1 MTSALAQ
8 GQIRH
13 PSSASPPA
21 VNCPVGDQLTIVE
34 RMSLASGTSG
44 GTAQLNR
51 VSALRTKLRYLLC
64 PKPHFKE
71 SSQCREQLIPRLSLI
86 VLLSMSCELAL
97 QDQKLDQHAEY
108 LHNPAQ

>member
-21 VNCPVGDQLTIVE
+21 VNCPVGDQLAIVE

-51 VSALRTKLRYLLC
+51 VSALRTKFRYFAPSLTSTSRL
-64 PKPHFKE
+64 
-71 SSQCREQLIPRLSLI
+71 CREQLIPRLSLI

-97 QDQKLDQHAEY
+97 QDRKLDQHAEY